1 MLNIEYSGWSLSMGL
16 FKDVIFKKQ
25 LEINFEQ
32 LNFFCEK

>member
-1 MLNIEYSGWSLSMGL
+1 MLNIEYSGWPLSMGL